1 MLNLKK
7 QESNM
12 GIELYTQSPQ
22 SLGASPTTL
31 DLTATFE
38 ECYQNVMQ
46 IRANVIDS
54 NVLIVE
60 AGRAT
65 GKTEGVMGPRIIRVA
80 NDMPGELSFLVH
92 KTYVALM
99 TNVWPNIQAYFSKPV
114 GDGRRSMLEYG
125 IDYIVGETKIPSHF
139 RKPRYPIA
147 YPKHSILFR
156 NGHHLQMVSS
166 DQPESVAGRSGV
178 HAFVEEMK
186 HNKGEKLKTR
196 LFPSLRGSSASIRMS
211 PYYQGITGVS
221 DTARLDLGEDNW
233 YEEYENNVNQE
244 LIDEIASAAL
254 YLHAALYKIYR
265 NNHRLREEKNP
276 VIIEALRLETEKA
289 KRVVGIWKPRLA
301 DMRRNASYYIRAS
314 SFANKD
320 ILGPKFFRTQLESL
334 DIDEFLTSICAIRKK
349 EVVNKFFANYRKDK
363 HQFSDG
369 YRYES
374 ILKLDLR
381 EHFVLTSRYLKYYD
395 KRERILLGYDP
406 GHFSS
411 IVAAQEKDYG
421 HELRVIKEFT
431 CYYPAEQPELARQ
444 IFEFFGNDA
453 INKQIA
459 LYHDRAANK
468 RREDLEKIT
477 SDARILKRELE
488 SYGFSVE
495 LMNEGQST
503 IYHWQQFKLLLLLF
517 GERSNAL
524 PVCRIDENECPNL
537 CSAIPLSPLKKTDG
551 RVELDKSSEVKV
563 PLKHQAG
570 LTTQLPS
577 ALIYLLFGLYGDRI
591 QGELRNIPDDL
602 PENMGI

>member
-1 MLNLKK
+1 
-7 QESNM
+7 M
-12 GIELYTQSPQ
+12 GIELYSQSSQ
-22 SLGASPTTL
+22 SFSTGAATL

-46 IRANVIDS
+46 IRANTIDS

-211 PYYQGITGVS
+211 HYYQGITGVS

-265 NNHRLREEKNP
+265 NNHRMREEKNP

-289 KRVVGIWKPRLA
+289 KRVVTTWKPRLV

-314 SFANKD
+314 SFANKE

-395 KRERILLGYDP
+395 KRDKIFLGYDP

-431 CYYPAEQPELARQ
+431 CYYPAEQPELAKQ
-444 IFEFFGNDA
+444 IFEFFGADA
-453 INKQIA
+453 INKQIV

-591 QGELRNIPDDL
+591 QGELSNIPDDL
-602 PENMGI
+602 PDNIGL